1 MEVRKAKLKG
11 MLLYYHFSSGIEF
24 KCFRQH
30 TIKPAMSTLN
40 YHEMG
45 QEKIT
50 VFCQMFNIFKPQV
63 K

>member
-1 MEVRKAKLKG
+1 MEVRKAELTG
-11 MLLYYHFSSGIEF
+11 MLLYHPFTTDVEW

-30 TIKPAMSTLN
+30 IRWAVMSTLN
-40 YHEMG
+40 HHEMG

-50 VFCQMFNIFKPQV
+50 MFCQMFNIFKPKV